1 MRHLVMCLVLIGS
14 ALVADSTDAG
24 IFWGR
29 RSRSYST
36 GSTTASRSEPVEKY
50 KGPAESHEE
59 AILKKINEQRKRY
72 GLKALVLD
80 PLIQARARRHCSWM
94 ARNHSMVHSADGAEN
109 IAMGYGTI
117 DRAVGGWMNS
127 SGHRA
132 NILGNYRTTGVAKYT
147 SPSGTVFWCQQFK

>member
-1 MRHLVMCLVLIGS
+1 MRHLVMCLVLVGS
-14 ALVADSTDAG
+14 VLVTSADAG
-24 IFWGR
+24 IFGGR
-29 RSRSYST
+29 RSRGYST
-36 GSTTASRSEPVEKY
+36 GSTTASRAESVEKY
-50 KGPAESHEE
+50 KGPSESHEE
-59 AILKKINEQRKRY
+59 ALLKKINEQRKRY

-80 PLIQARARRHCSWM
+80 PLVQARARRHCSWM

-117 DRAVGGWMNS
+117 DSAVNGWMNS